1 MVLYFFN
8 AYSTKIVNISNFVA
22 MDRVV
27 LYIHGMGGGSDSR
40 IPSILRDVFLHPAK
54 QLPSIE
60 GAALGYNPLRGSTFA
75 SPSFE
80 DNSHSESNCTS
91 ESLCHPEQSEGSS
104 KAVTARVKV
113 VARTYDFDP
122 EVAAKQIGKWVE
134 ELKPDLVIGESLG
147 SMQAIRVTG
156 VPHLFVSPS
165 LNAPFVFG
173 HLAWMSLI
181 PGVTWLLD
189 RIYKPRE
196 GDRQPLHFT
205 FKTLRKY
212 RQHRREALKNTT
224 LNGSKDYF
232 FAFFGT
238 RDHYRRYGI
247 VTIRSWEK
255 YFGKTYQIYEGTH
268 FMEEEHINALL
279 VPKICEILNVSL

>member
-1 MVLYFFN
+1 
-8 AYSTKIVNISNFVA
+8 
-22 MDRVV
+22 
-27 LYIHGMGGGSDSR
+27 MGGGSDSR

-54 QLPSIE
+54 QLPSTE
-60 GAALGYNPLRGSTFA
+60 AAALGYNPLRGSTFA
-75 SPSFE
+75 SPSVE
-80 DNSHSESNCTS
+80 GNSHSADNSFQNRI
-91 ESLCHPEQSEGSS
+91 EGSS
-104 KAVTARVKV
+104 RGTAKVEV

-122 EVAAKQIGKWVE
+122 EVAAKQIGEWVE

-173 HLAWMSLI
+173 QLAWMALI

-224 LNGSKDYF
+224 LSGSKDYF

-255 YFGKTYQIYEGTH
+255 YFGKTYQVYEGTH

>member
-8 AYSTKIVNISNFVA
+8 AYLTKIVIFSNFVA
-22 MDRVV
+22 MKKVV

-40 IPSILRDVFLHPAK
+40 IPSILRDVF
-54 QLPSIE
+54 
-60 GAALGYNPLRGSTFA
+60 G
-75 SPSFE
+75 
-80 DNSHSESNCTS
+80 
-91 ESLCHPEQSEGSS
+91 CHPERSEGAS
-104 KAVTARVKV
+104 VKV
-113 VARTYDFDP
+113 MVIARTYDFDP
-122 EVAAKQIGKWVE
+122 EVAAKQIAAWVE

-147 SMQAIRVTG
+147 TMQAIRVTG

-165 LNAPFVFG
+165 LNASLYFG
-173 HLAWMSLI
+173 YLAWMALI
-181 PGVTWLLD
+181 PGATWLLD

-212 RQHRREALKNTT
+212 RKHRREALKNTT
-224 LNGSKDYF
+224 LAGSRDYF
-232 FAFFGT
+232 YAFFGT
-238 RDHYRRYGI
+238 RDHYRRSG
-247 VTIRSWEK
+247 VVSIRSWEK

-279 VPKICEILNVSL
+279 VPKICEILNISL

>member
-8 AYSTKIVNISNFVA
+8 AYPTKIVNISNFVA
-22 MDRVV
+22 MKKVV

-40 IPSILRDVFLHPAK
+40 IPSILREVFEP
-54 QLPSIE
+54 
-60 GAALGYNPLRGSTFA
+60 
-75 SPSFE
+75 
-80 DNSHSESNCTS
+80 
-91 ESLCHPEQSEGSS
+91 
-104 KAVTARVKV
+104 ARVDV

-122 EVAAKQIGKWVE
+122 EVAAKQIAAWVE

-147 SMQAIRVTG
+147 TMQAIRVRG

-165 LNAPFVFG
+165 LNAPLFFG
-173 HLAWMSLI
+173 NLAWMALI
-181 PGVTWLLD
+181 PGITCLLD

-224 LNGSKDYF
+224 LAGSGDYF
-232 FAFFGT
+232 YAFFGT
-238 RDHYRRYGI
+238 RDHYRRSG
-247 VTIRSWEK
+247 VVSIRSWEK

-279 VPKICEILNVSL
+279 VPKICEILNISL

>member
-8 AYSTKIVNISNFVA
+8 AYPTKIVNISNFVA
-22 MDRVV
+22 MKKVV

-40 IPSILRDVFLHPAK
+40 IPSILREVFEP
-54 QLPSIE
+54 
-60 GAALGYNPLRGSTFA
+60 
-75 SPSFE
+75 
-80 DNSHSESNCTS
+80 
-91 ESLCHPEQSEGSS
+91 
-104 KAVTARVKV
+104 ARVDL

-122 EVAAKQIGKWVE
+122 EVAAKQIAAWVE
-134 ELKPDLVIGESLG
+134 VLKPDLVIGESLG
-147 SMQAIRVTG
+147 TMQAIRVRG

-165 LNAPFVFG
+165 LNAPLFFG
-173 HLAWMSLI
+173 NLAWMALI
-181 PGVTWLLD
+181 PGITCLLD

-224 LNGSKDYF
+224 LAGSGDYF
-232 FAFFGT
+232 YAFFGT
-238 RDHYRRYGI
+238 HDHYRRSG
-247 VTIRSWEK
+247 VVSIRSWEK
-255 YFGKTYQIYEGTH
+255 YFGKSYQIYEGTH

-279 VPKICEILNVSL
+279 IPKICEILNISL

>member
-8 AYSTKIVNISNFVA
+8 AYPTKIVNISNFVA
-22 MDRVV
+22 MKKVV

-40 IPSILRDVFLHPAK
+40 IPSILRDVF
-54 QLPSIE
+54 
-60 GAALGYNPLRGSTFA
+60 G
-75 SPSFE
+75 
-80 DNSHSESNCTS
+80 
-91 ESLCHPEQSEGSS
+91 CHPERSEGAS
-104 KAVTARVKV
+104 VKV
-113 VARTYDFDP
+113 MVIARTYDFDP
-122 EVAAKQIGKWVE
+122 EVAAKQIAAWVE

-147 SMQAIRVTG
+147 TMQAIRVRG

-165 LNAPFVFG
+165 LNAPLFFG
-173 HLAWMSLI
+173 NLAWMALI
-181 PGVTWLLD
+181 PGITCLLD

-224 LNGSKDYF
+224 LAGSGDYF
-232 FAFFGT
+232 YAFFGT
-238 RDHYRRYGI
+238 RDHYRRSG
-247 VTIRSWEK
+247 VVSIRSWEK

-279 VPKICEILNVSL
+279 IPKICEILNISL

>member
-1 MVLYFFN
+1 M
-8 AYSTKIVNISNFVA
+8 KK
-22 MDRVV
+22 VV

-40 IPSILRDVFLHPAK
+40 IPSILKEIF
-54 QLPSIE
+54 
-60 GAALGYNPLRGSTFA
+60 G
-75 SPSFE
+75 
-80 DNSHSESNCTS
+80 
-91 ESLCHPEQSEGSS
+91 CHPEQSEGSS
-104 KAVTARVKV
+104 KALTARVKV

-122 EVAAKQIGKWVE
+122 EVAAMQIAAWVE
-134 ELKPDLVIGESLG
+134 ELKPNLVIGESLG
-147 SMQAIRVTG
+147 TMQAIRVTG

-165 LNAPFVFG
+165 LNAPLFFG
-173 HLAWMSLI
+173 YLAWMALI
-181 PGVTWLLD
+181 PGATWLLD

-232 FAFFGT
+232 YAFFGT
-238 RDHYRRYGI
+238 RDHYRRSG
-247 VTIRSWEK
+247 VVSIRSWEK
-255 YFGKTYQIYEGTH
+255 YFGKTYQVYEGTH

-279 VPKICEILNVSL
+279 VPKICEVLNVSL

>member
-8 AYSTKIVNISNFVA
+8 AYPTKIVNISNFVA
-22 MDRVV
+22 MKKVV

-40 IPSILRDVFLHPAK
+40 IPSILKGVF
-54 QLPSIE
+54 
-60 GAALGYNPLRGSTFA
+60 R
-75 SPSFE
+75 
-80 DNSHSESNCTS
+80 
-91 ESLCHPEQSEGSS
+91 CHPERSEGSS
-104 KAVTARVKV
+104 KTVTARVEI

-122 EVAAKQIGKWVE
+122 EVAAKQIAAWVE
-134 ELKPDLVIGESLG
+134 ELKPNLVIGESLG
-147 SMQAIRVTG
+147 TMQAIRVTG

-165 LNAPFVFG
+165 LNAPLYFG
-173 HLAWMSLI
+173 YLAGMALI
-181 PGVTWLLD
+181 PGATWLLD

-212 RQHRREALKNTT
+212 REHRREALKNTT
-224 LNGSKDYF
+224 LAGSGDYF
-232 FAFFGT
+232 YAFFGT
-238 RDHYRRYGI
+238 RDHYRRSG
-247 VTIRSWEK
+247 VVSIRSWEK

-279 VPKICEILNVSL
+279 VPKICEILNISL